1 MKKRLLAVL
10 LACCM
15 AAGMAN
21 AVFAADELPATAE
34 SAAAI
39 APADPDPPAPE
50 PEIEAEPTP
59 AAAPA
64 ATPETARTLVME
76 TLLAAPDTA
85 AQTAVVTSAELVDS
99 IRTDGCFTAKVNGST
114 DRLDGAVYTWY
125 RSKDGTNWEEVPQQ
139 LCSGDAWNIT
149 PGSEHRLNA
158 ALDACIAGVR
168 DAERLYYKVE
178 VTGTDG
184 AKLTAAAM
192 QVPYCIQL
200 QNGSFETPDIAG
212 LKAYHNKDNN
222 TPASRLYYSRD
233 GETGTFF
240 TQYPS
245 GEGGIVWQTTGVA
258 RHWKTGSAGLYIEL
272 ADGSN
277 RSYNG
282 TRNYPEASY
291 SIDGAYDGRQFA
303 ELNCEAYGA
312 LYQDVLTAPGTT
324 LHWSL
329 AHRARGRG
337 MQDSMALLI
346 APVDVAAQITDILAG
361 ASSEDDNRGLLV
373 RAALDR
379 TVQYNGEE
387 VPIRSFMVGGE
398 ITDGNDQWGVH
409 SGDYTVRAGQY
420 VSRFFFLALSSGK
433 GDRRE
438 GNLLDKVWFST
449 EPAPPVAGHANLT
462 LRKTLAGSLTADES
476 DLPDDGEKNYV
487 GSVDQLDGS
496 DIIATFAADDSG
508 IANKESDVSVG
519 FDTSKF
525 EAPGIYYYHLTE
537 RDPGIHGLTAT
548 TATYLLKVRVVNDNT
563 SDPDG
568 ATFKIDYATLTSLDD
583 NTKSDLITNTY
594 TTHGLTV
601 TKALAGD
608 WADYTDHF
616 IFTLEITDPDAD
628 PSRMASVTVQTT
640 SAAGVTSGAEVKPFT
655 NGKVSFSETIRGGD
669 VIEVTGLP
677 TGAAYTITESGLD
690 AEKYTTAWTLDGETL
705 STERA
710 LPTQTVGAADT
721 ALTVTNTRSSIA
733 PTGLLLDAAPYG
745 AMLALAAGSGLVFF
759 RKRRRED

>member
-1 MKKRLLAVL
+1 MNIIKLSAV
-10 LACCM
+10 
-15 AAGMAN
+15 
-21 AVFAADELPATAE
+21 
-34 SAAAI
+34 
-39 APADPDPPAPE
+39 
-50 PEIEAEPTP
+50 
-59 AAAPA
+59 
-64 ATPETARTLVME
+64 
-76 TLLAAPDTA
+76 
-85 AQTAVVTSAELVDS
+85 
-99 IRTDGCFTAKVNGST
+99 
-114 DRLDGAVYTWY
+114 
-125 RSKDGTNWEEVPQQ
+125 
-139 LCSGDAWNIT
+139 
-149 PGSEHRLNA
+149 
-158 ALDACIAGVR
+158 
-168 DAERLYYKVE
+168 
-178 VTGTDG
+178 
-184 AKLTAAAM
+184 LTAALLTGA
-192 QVPYCIQL
+192 L
-200 QNGSFETPDIAG
+200 SATAFAAETLTTTTGSITFRKAIDVTNAAG
-212 LKAYHNKDNN
+212 A
-222 TPASRLYYSRD
+222 
-233 GETGTFF
+233 GGITGTIAF
-240 TQYPS
+240 
-245 GEGGIVWQTTGVA
+245 
-258 RHWKTGSAGLYIEL
+258 
-272 ADGSN
+272 
-277 RSYNG
+277 
-282 TRNYPEASY
+282 
-291 SIDGAYDGRQFA
+291 
-303 ELNCEAYGA
+303 
-312 LYQDVLTAPGTT
+312 DVTA
-324 LHWSL
+324 
-329 AHRARGRG
+329 
-337 MQDSMALLI
+337 
-346 APVDVAAQITDILAG
+346 
-361 ASSEDDNRGLLV
+361 
-373 RAALDR
+373 
-379 TVQYNGEE
+379 
-387 VPIRSFMVGGE
+387 
-398 ITDGNDQWGVH
+398 
-409 SGDYTVRAGQY
+409 
-420 VSRFFFLALSSGK
+420 
-433 GDRRE
+433 
-438 GNLLDKVWFST
+438 
-449 EPAPPVAGHANLT
+449 
-462 LRKTLAGSLTADES
+462 ADES

-628 PSRMASVTVQTT
+628 PGRMASVTVQTT
-640 SAAGVTSGAEVKPFT
+640 SAAGVTSNAEVKPFT

-669 VIEVTGLP
+669 MIEVTGLP

-690 AEKYTTAWTLDGETL
+690 AEKYTTAWTL

>member
-1 MKKRLLAVL
+1 MNKSDFFTADAVKPHFTYDDYCESADMIASHLGDFRPEVL
-10 LACCM
+10 LVL
-15 AAGMAN
+15 GSGLGFLGDR
-21 AVFAADELPATAE
+21 VE
-34 SAAAI
+34 
-39 APADPDPPAPE
+39 
-50 PEIEAEPTP
+50 
-59 AAAPA
+59 
-64 ATPETARTLVME
+64 ARTCVSY
-76 TLLAAPDTA
+76 A
-85 AQTAVVTSAELVDS
+85 
-99 IRTDGCFTAKVNGST
+99 
-114 DRLDGAVYTWY
+114 
-125 RSKDGTNWEEVPQQ
+125 
-139 LCSGDAWNIT
+139 
-149 PGSEHRLNA
+149 
-158 ALDACIAGVR
+158 
-168 DAERLYYKVE
+168 
-178 VTGTDG
+178 
-184 AKLTAAAM
+184 
-192 QVPYCIQL
+192 
-200 QNGSFETPDIAG
+200 DIP
-212 LKAYHNKDNN
+212 HFR
-222 TPASRLYYSRD
+222 AS
-233 GETGTFF
+233 
-240 TQYPS
+240 
-245 GEGGIVWQTTGVA
+245 
-258 RHWKTGSAGLYIEL
+258 
-272 ADGSN
+272 
-277 RSYNG
+277 
-282 TRNYPEASY
+282 
-291 SIDGAYDGRQFA
+291 
-303 ELNCEAYGA
+303 
-312 LYQDVLTAPGTT
+312 TAPGHEGRFVFGE
-324 LHWSL
+324 L
-329 AHRARGRG
+329 RGKRVAV
-337 MQDSMALLI
+337 MQGRMHCYEGYTMEDAAYACRVIRLLGAKTMI
-346 APVDVAAQITDILAG
+346 VTNAAG
-361 ASSEDDNRGLLV
+361 A
-373 RAALDR
+373 
-379 TVQYNGEE
+379 
-387 VPIRSFMVGGE
+387 GG
-398 ITDGNDQWGVH
+398 ITGTIAFDV
-409 SGDYTVRAGQY
+409 TA
-420 VSRFFFLALSSGK
+420 
-433 GDRRE
+433 
-438 GNLLDKVWFST
+438 
-449 EPAPPVAGHANLT
+449 
-462 LRKTLAGSLTADES
+462 ADES

-525 EAPGIYYYHLTE
+525 EAPGVYYYHLTE

-568 ATFKIDYATLTSLDD
+568 TTFKIDYATLTSLDD

-628 PSRMASVTVQTT
+628 PGRMASVTVQTT

-669 VIEVTGLP
+669 VIQVTGLP

>member
-1 MKKRLLAVL
+1 MTYSSYCESADFLRTRLNGFTPEAVL
-10 LACCM
+10 IL
-15 AAGMAN
+15 GSGLGFLGDT
-21 AVFAADELPATAE
+21 VE
-34 SAAAI
+34 
-39 APADPDPPAPE
+39 DP
-50 PEIEAEPTP
+50 IF
-59 AAAPA
+59 
-64 ATPETARTLVME
+64 
-76 TLLAAPDTA
+76 
-85 AQTAVVTSAELVDS
+85 VDY
-99 IRTDGCFTAKVNGST
+99 G
-114 DRLDGAVYTWY
+114 
-125 RSKDGTNWEEVPQQ
+125 EVP
-139 LCSGDAWNIT
+139 
-149 PGSEHRLNA
+149 HFR
-158 ALDACIAGVR
+158 
-168 DAERLYYKVE
+168 
-178 VTGTDG
+178 
-184 AKLTAAAM
+184 
-192 QVPYCIQL
+192 
-200 QNGSFETPDIAG
+200 
-212 LKAYHNKDNN
+212 
-222 TPASRLYYSRD
+222 
-233 GETGTFF
+233 
-240 TQYPS
+240 PS
-245 GEGGIVWQTTGVA
+245 
-258 RHWKTGSAGLYIEL
+258 
-272 ADGSN
+272 
-277 RSYNG
+277 
-282 TRNYPEASY
+282 
-291 SIDGAYDGRQFA
+291 
-303 ELNCEAYGA
+303 
-312 LYQDVLTAPGTT
+312 TAPGHKGRFVFGT
-324 LHWSL
+324 L
-329 AHRARGRG
+329 RGRRVAV
-337 MQDSMALLI
+337 MQGRMHCYEGYTMEDAAYACRVIRLLGAKTMI
-346 APVDVAAQITDILAG
+346 VTNAAG
-361 ASSEDDNRGLLV
+361 A
-373 RAALDR
+373 
-379 TVQYNGEE
+379 
-387 VPIRSFMVGGE
+387 GG
-398 ITDGNDQWGVH
+398 ITGTIAFDV
-409 SGDYTVRAGQY
+409 TA
-420 VSRFFFLALSSGK
+420 
-433 GDRRE
+433 
-438 GNLLDKVWFST
+438 
-449 EPAPPVAGHANLT
+449 
-462 LRKTLAGSLTADES
+462 ADES

-628 PSRMASVTVQTT
+628 PGRMASVTVQTT
-640 SAAGVTSGAEVKPFT
+640 SAAGVRSDAEVKPFT

-705 STERA
+705 STEKA
-710 LPTQTVGAADT
+710 LPTQAVGDADT